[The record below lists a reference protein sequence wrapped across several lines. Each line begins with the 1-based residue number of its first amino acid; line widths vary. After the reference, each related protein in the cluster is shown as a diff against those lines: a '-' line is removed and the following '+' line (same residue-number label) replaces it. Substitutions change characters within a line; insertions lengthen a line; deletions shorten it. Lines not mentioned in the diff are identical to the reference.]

1 MTPDYNTLELLA
13 MRLCQLAGGN
23 WDRKRTKRNLWRKR
37 AAALAALANGDK
49 AEAER
54 VMRGEK

>member
-37 AAALAALANGDK
+37 AAALVALA
-49 AEAER
+49 
-54 VMRGEK
+54 